1 MDLPEVESA
10 RKGGAQMHPL
20 LLQGSRRCYTKEK
33 GELVAKTPAKELEKL
48 NLILIRCVGSQGC
61 HQTWAPPRSRQWI
74 LGHLAK
80 CTYIDAKLRQKVIEE
95 LGSKAIGPAAG
106 EMLVKVLSQDS
117 TGAAIEEIK
126 PSNLTKKGKGNGT
139 LTAFATNGGRKKQKE
154 ECDYHLM
161 KCIVCCGIPPTIID
175 LKEWKEMMAALNP
188 YYHPPSSTTLTE
200 KLIVNEAAKLT
211 AAVGKLLSTCRNLT
225 ITFDGGKIRRPKSTY
240 SVHVTTATRR
250 AFCME
255 LDDAS
260 QLSHTANYIL
270 EVLERVSVSK
280 TTARY

>member
-1 MDLPEVESA
+1 MSLSNYLLDLYTSVPYPLCWDWVSA
-10 RKGGAQMHPL
+10 
-20 LLQGSRRCYTKEK
+20 T
-33 GELVAKTPAKELEKL
+33 VACLSDVSAWRYL
-48 NLILIRCVGSQGC
+48 NIGSQGC
-61 HQTWAPPRSRQWI
+61 HQTWAPPRSQQRI

-80 CTYIDAKLRQKVIEE
+80 CTYINVKLRQKVIEE
-95 LGSKAIGPAAG
+95 LGSKAIGPATD

-126 PSNLTKKGKGNGT
+126 PLNLTKKGKGNGT
-139 LTAFATNGGRKKQKE
+139 LMAFATNGGRKKQKE
-154 ECDYHLM
+154 ECNYHLM
-161 KCIVCCGIPPTIID
+161 RCIVCCGIPPTIIN
-175 LKEWKEMMAALNP
+175 LEEWKEMMAALNP

-211 AAVGKLLSTCRNLT
+211 AAVGKLLSTCQNLT

-240 SVHVTTATRR
+240 SVHVTTATHH
-250 AFCME
+250 A
-255 LDDAS
+255 DDAS

>member
-33 GELVAKTPAKELEKL
+33 GELVVKTPAKELEKL

-61 HQTWAPPRSRQWI
+61 HQTWAPPRSWQWI

-80 CTYIDAKLRQKVIEE
+80 CTYIDAKLRQKVIKE
-95 LGSKAIGPAAG
+95 LGSKAIGPATG

-126 PSNLTKKGKGNGT
+126 PSNLTNRKGKGNGMS

-154 ECDYHLM
+154 ERL
-161 KCIVCCGIPPTIID
+161 PPH
-175 LKEWKEMMAALNP
+175 EMYCLLW
-188 YYHPPSSTTLTE
+188 HPTNRRRFE
-200 KLIVNEAAKLT
+200 GMEGNDGCAKS
-211 AAVGKLLSTCRNLT
+211 LLSP
-225 ITFDGGKIRRPKSTY
+225 TF
-240 SVHVTTATRR
+240 VNN
-250 AFCME
+250 
-255 LDDAS
+255 
-260 QLSHTANYIL
+260 SH
-270 EVLERVSVSK
+270 
-280 TTARY
+280 